1 MIEVGHRGDPRHAR
15 ENTLASFDM
24 AWRHGRRAVECDV
37 RATRDGV
44 PILFHDAI
52 LDRITDET
60 GPVAARRW
68 AALAALGI
76 PSAAALLAL
85 GRRRRMTIFF
95 DVKVTGVERRLS
107 QAIVRAGMTARS
119 RIASSHVAAL
129 AAFRR
134 LNPHLPLYRVTG
146 YDQPIT
152 PRLLAHARR
161 LGLRGLLVFKRW
173 VTAVV
178 VRRCRADGLEL
189 YVWTV
194 RRPAEEARLRR
205 LGVTGIM
212 TERCLRHA

>member
-1 MIEVGHRGDPRHAR
+1 MQLVGHRGDPCHAP
-15 ENTLASFDM
+15 ENTLASFEQ
-24 AWRHGRRAVECDV
+24 AWRHGRRAIECDV

-44 PILFHDAI
+44 PILFHDATM
-52 LDRITDET
+52 DRLTHET

-68 AALAALGI
+68 AALASLGI
-76 PSAAALLAL
+76 PSADDLLAL

-107 QAIVRAGMTARS
+107 QAIARAGWTARS

-129 AAFRR
+129 TAFRR
-134 LNPHLPLYRVTG
+134 LSPRLPVYRVTG
-146 YDQPIT
+146 FQQPIT
-152 PRLLAHARR
+152 PRLIAHARR

-173 VTAVV
+173 VTAAVV
-178 VRRCRADGLEL
+178 QRCRAAGLEL

-194 RRPAEEARLRR
+194 RRADEETRLRR

-212 TERCLRHA
+212 TERCLR